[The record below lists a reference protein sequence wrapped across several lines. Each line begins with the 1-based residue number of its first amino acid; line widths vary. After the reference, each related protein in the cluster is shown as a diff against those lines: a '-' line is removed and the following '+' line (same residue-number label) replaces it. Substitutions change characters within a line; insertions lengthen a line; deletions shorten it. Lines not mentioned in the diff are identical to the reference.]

1 MRIAIVDDEPKIRR
15 GLHACIE
22 GMRDEWRVTGT
33 AEDGES
39 ALRLLE
45 REPPDV
51 LLLDMNMPGMDGP
64 ALLERV
70 SADYPSVRC
79 IVVSGHAEFHF
90 AQNAMRY
97 GALDYVLK
105 PIQPEK
111 VEEALRKA
119 YESIRRERSREEEQ
133 RYVEGSRREL
143 REKLLQDLLFGAA
156 PMREEEARGKAEK
169 LELELLPR
177 FVVFTLRVALG
188 SSERG
193 AETASGLLCELKP
206 KAQAALEA
214 SGGGF
219 ALPDGAD
226 GLALVLRLGAKPAE
240 DEARIAAAMRQFAS
254 LGRGGLEL
262 RVGAGR
268 PCEALTETARSYA
281 EAAAVRNAP
290 RGEEPPRDESG
301 YSLVVRGA
309 IRYMRE
315 HYPRNI
321 KLSDIADSV
330 YVHANYLSEL
340 FKKQTGENVIDFLTD
355 VRVEAAKRLIVR
367 NEYKIYM
374 VADSV
379 GFKEPRYFS
388 QVFKKKTGLTPAE
401 YRTKYGP
408 P

>member
-15 GLHACIE
+15 GLYACIE
-22 GMRDEWRVTGT
+22 SMRDDWRVTGT

-45 REPPDV
+45 RDPPDV
-51 LLLDMNMPGMDGP
+51 LLLDMNMPGMDGL

-70 SADYPSVRC
+70 SGAYPAVRC
-79 IVVSGHAEFHF
+79 IVVSGHAEFHY
-90 AQNAMRY
+90 AQNAMRF
-97 GALDYVLK
+97 GALDYLLK

-111 VEEALRKA
+111 VEESLRKA
-119 YESIRRERSREEEQ
+119 AESIRRERTREEEQ
-133 RYVEGSRREL
+133 RYVESSRREL
-143 REKLLQDLLFGAA
+143 REKLMHDLIFGA
-156 PMREEEARGKAEK
+156 PTIGEDEARRKAAK
-169 LELELLPR
+169 LELDLPR
-177 FVVFTLRVALG
+177 FVVVSLRARLSPEHAPESAG
-188 SSERG
+188 SI
-193 AETASGLLCELKP
+193 LYELKG

-214 SGGGF
+214 AGGGL
-219 ALPDGAD
+219 ATADGTD
-226 GLALVLRLGAKPAE
+226 GLALVLRLDSDPGG
-240 DEARIAAAMRQFAS
+240 DDARIEAALRRFGS
-254 LGRGGLEL
+254 LGRGDAKLL
-262 RVGAGR
+262 VGAGR
-268 PCEALTETARSYA
+268 PCEALTEAARSYG
-281 EAAAVRNAP
+281 EAAASRDAASP
-290 RGEEPPRDESG
+290 EEGAHRDESG

-315 HYPRNI
+315 HYARNI

-340 FKKQTGENVIDFLTD
+340 FKKQTGENVVDYLTD
-355 VRVEAAKRLIVR
+355 IRVEAAKRLIVR

-401 YRTKYGP
+401 YKTKYGP
-408 P
+408 S